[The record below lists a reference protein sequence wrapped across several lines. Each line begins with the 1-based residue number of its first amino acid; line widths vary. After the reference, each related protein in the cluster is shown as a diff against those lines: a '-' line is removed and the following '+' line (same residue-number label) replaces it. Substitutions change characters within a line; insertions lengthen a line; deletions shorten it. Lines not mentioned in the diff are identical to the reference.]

1 MRNALLIDLGGTNV
15 RHAFYVEDVLS
26 KISKEKITD
35 DEFIPFLS
43 ELLEK
48 EKSKIDYLVIAAA
61 GPNNHKSINL
71 TNRNLLIDSSQL
83 EKKLNLKK
91 CLLLNDWEAVAHS
104 LSELNKKYF
113 VEIKNGEDCSGKNTL
128 LIGPGTGLGVTLII
142 NDQIIPT
149 EFGNAL
155 SPTKSMLENFDLK
168 ENKKFFLLENILSG
182 PGIEKLFEEKFGN
195 KLSSE
200 KIIYAALENNKNEL
214 FVVENFL
221 KTLFS
226 IINDLVLSFSCEKV
240 ILGGSILNSLKPVLM
255 TKKILDYFPSE
266 INPKY
271 SLLIEKTQIDLLTED
286 EPGIFGCLAFFK
298 KLNNL

>member
-15 RHAFYVEDVLS
+15 RHAFYVEDVWS

-113 VEIKNGEDCSGKNTL
+113 VEIKNGEACSGKNTL

-149 EFGNAL
+149 EFGNAR
-155 SPTKSMLENFDLK
+155 SPTKSMLENLR
-168 ENKKFFLLENILSG
+168 I
-182 PGIEKLFEEKFGN
+182 
-195 KLSSE
+195 
-200 KIIYAALENNKNEL
+200 
-214 FVVENFL
+214 
-221 KTLFS
+221 
-226 IINDLVLSFSCEKV
+226 
-240 ILGGSILNSLKPVLM
+240 
-255 TKKILDYFPSE
+255 
-266 INPKY
+266 
-271 SLLIEKTQIDLLTED
+271 
-286 EPGIFGCLAFFK
+286 
-298 KLNNL
+298 